1 MVIQELQGQLREREE
16 EEERV
21 KDELASLRAELGKCV
36 SLEETLQSKLSG
48 RERKISHL
56 EEKLADSQEGRA
68 RHGDQV
74 WGRVGGGD

>member
-1 MVIQELQGQLREREE
+1 MVQELQGLLREREQ

-21 KDELASLRAELGKCV
+21 RGELASLRAELGKCV
-36 SLEETLQSKLSG
+36 SLEEALQSKLSG

-56 EEKLADSQEGRA
+56 EERLADSQEGRA

-74 WGRVGGGD
+74 ANSV